1 MTSLPQTGQKKDFL
15 TNQTGIR
22 NVHDIEI
29 SKVIKKKQI
38 EKSISSFLCKEPIF
52 QILRV
57 PGFLKRRFEHGKGLL
72 DKTTEEILHL
82 SNDKKKDNFVKDS
95 YIESIADEAILDFLS
110 HELNNK
116 VLLIYYN
123 NSRTPFITSDSP
135 VVMYN
140 TESDS
145 FSYDDNGISIG
156 ATFVYYPLTPKILI
170 QMISKDFNCGIF
182 NNLDNGLTALSDEDI
197 LFVERINQFQ
207 LKHAESQIFVHPDY
221 LSYINGLSD
230 KLN

>member
-1 MTSLPQTGQKKDFL
+1 MKNANTKHHIVPQSYLKRFARRNSNNAGYHIGVYQLESKKIFTDAIKNVAFKNNYYDVTNKGNSKYWEKYFADNIEHLYGMTL
-15 TNQTGIR
+15 TNIISTITLSNFR
-22 NVHDIEI
+22 NNILSDIQR
-29 SKVIKKKQI
+29 KNLAKMA
-38 EKSISSFLCKEPIF
+38 IF

-140 TESDS
+140 T
-145 FSYDDNGISIG
+145 
-156 ATFVYYPLTPKILI
+156 PKKETTYNVII
-170 QMISKDFNCGIF
+170 NK
-182 NNLDNGLTALSDEDI
+182 LD
-197 LFVERINQFQ
+197 
-207 LKHAESQIFVHPDY
+207 
-221 LSYINGLSD
+221 
-230 KLN
+230 

>member
-1 MTSLPQTGQKKDFL
+1 MA
-15 TNQTGIR
+15 
-22 NVHDIEI
+22 
-29 SKVIKKKQI
+29 
-38 EKSISSFLCKEPIF
+38 IF

-72 DKTTEEILHL
+72 DKKQQKKFFIYPMTR
-82 SNDKKKDNFVKDS
+82 KKDNFVKDS

-156 ATFVYYPLTPKILI
+156 ATFVYYPLTLKY
-170 QMISKDFNCGIF
+170 
-182 NNLDNGLTALSDEDI
+182 
-197 LFVERINQFQ
+197 LFR
-207 LKHAESQIFVHPDY
+207 
-221 LSYINGLSD
+221 
-230 KLN
+230 

>member
-1 MTSLPQTGQKKDFL
+1 
-15 TNQTGIR
+15 
-22 NVHDIEI
+22 
-29 SKVIKKKQI
+29 
-38 EKSISSFLCKEPIF
+38 
-52 QILRV
+52 
-57 PGFLKRRFEHGKGLL
+57 
-72 DKTTEEILHL
+72 
-82 SNDKKKDNFVKDS
+82 
-95 YIESIADEAILDFLS
+95 
-110 HELNNK
+110 
-116 VLLIYYN
+116 
-123 NSRTPFITSDSP
+123 
-135 VVMYN
+135 MYN